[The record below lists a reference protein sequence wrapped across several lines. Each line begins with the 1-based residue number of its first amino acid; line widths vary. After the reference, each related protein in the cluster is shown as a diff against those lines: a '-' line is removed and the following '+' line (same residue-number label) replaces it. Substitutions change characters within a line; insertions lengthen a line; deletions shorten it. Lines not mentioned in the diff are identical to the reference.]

1 MDTVKAKWNGSRR
14 FVAWDEAGHGIVM
27 DAKAEYGGDGS
38 GVRPV
43 ELVLYGLAGCTAM
56 DVISILEKKRQ
67 VARDA
72 KLKVGAEELAK
83 KLGGTSVTVSVR
95 VHEGDKLYG
104 SVGPVE
110 ICEKLAE
117 SGIQIDKTAVLLD
130 EPIKALG
137 VFHVSVRL
145 HADVEAKVK
154 VWVVKAAG

>member
-1 MDTVKAKWNGSRR
+1 MNVILKSEIKGLGKAFEVVKVRDG
-14 FVAWDEAGHGIVM
+14 
-27 DAKAEYGGDGS
+27 YG
-38 GVRPV
+38 RNWLLPQ
-43 ELVLYGLAGCTAM
+43 GLAVAATNANLRHLE
-56 DVISILEKKRQ
+56 VEKKRQ

>member
-1 MDTVKAKWNGSRR
+1 MNVILKSEIKGLGKAFEVVKVRDG
-14 FVAWDEAGHGIVM
+14 
-27 DAKAEYGGDGS
+27 YG
-38 GVRPV
+38 RNWLLPQ
-43 ELVLYGLAGCTAM
+43 GLAVAATNANLRHLE
-56 DVISILEKKRQ
+56 VEKKRQ

-104 SVGPVE
+104 SVGAVE
-110 ICEKLAE
+110 ISEKLAE
-117 SGIQIDKTAVLLD
+117 SGLQIDKAAIILD

-137 VFHVSVRL
+137 VFHVPVRL

>member
-1 MDTVKAKWNGSRR
+1 MNVILKSEIKGLGKAFEVVKVR
-14 FVAWDEAGHGIVM
+14 
-27 DAKAEYGGDGS
+27 DGF
-38 GVRPV
+38 GRNWLLPQ
-43 ELVLYGLAGCTAM
+43 GLAVAATNANLRHLE
-56 DVISILEKKRQ
+56 VEKKRQ

-72 KLKVGAEELAK
+72 KRKGEAEELAK

-117 SGIQIDKTAVLLD
+117 SGIQIDKSAVILD

-137 VFHVSVRL
+137 VFHVPVRL

>member
-1 MDTVKAKWNGSRR
+1 MNVILKSEIKGLGKAFEVVKVR
-14 FVAWDEAGHGIVM
+14 
-27 DAKAEYGGDGS
+27 DGF
-38 GVRPV
+38 GRNWLLPQ
-43 ELVLYGLAGCTAM
+43 GLAVAATNANLRHLE
-56 DVISILEKKRQ
+56 VEKKRQ

-72 KLKVGAEELAK
+72 KRKGEAEELAK

-117 SGIQIDKTAVLLD
+117 SGLQIDKAAVILD

-137 VFHVSVRL
+137 VFHVPVRL

>member
-1 MDTVKAKWNGSRR
+1 MNVILKSEIKGLGKAFEVVKVR
-14 FVAWDEAGHGIVM
+14 
-27 DAKAEYGGDGS
+27 DGF
-38 GVRPV
+38 GRNWLLPQ
-43 ELVLYGLAGCTAM
+43 GLAVAATNANLRHLE
-56 DVISILEKKRQ
+56 VEKKRQ
-67 VARDA
+67 IARDA
-72 KLKVGAEELAK
+72 KRKGEAEELAK

-117 SGIQIDKTAVLLD
+117 SGIQLDKTAVLLD

-137 VFHVSVRL
+137 VFHVAVRL

>member
-1 MDTVKAKWNGSRR
+1 MNVILKSEIKGLGKAFEVVKVRDG
-14 FVAWDEAGHGIVM
+14 
-27 DAKAEYGGDGS
+27 YG
-38 GVRPV
+38 RNWLLPQ
-43 ELVLYGLAGCTAM
+43 GLAVAATNANLRHLE
-56 DVISILEKKRQ
+56 VEKKRQ

-137 VFHVSVRL
+137 VFHVPVRL